1 MNTEPSIEVSSGFES
16 LRQTSEHNVEYWRA
30 RDLRPLFGGKGAVQ
44 VVDGCHLSRF
54 AVHASTAQ
62 GCF

>member
-16 LRQTSEHNVEYWRA
+16 LRQINEHNVEYGRA
-30 RDLRPLFGGKGAVQ
+30 RDLQPLFGGKGAVQ
-44 VVDGCHLSRF
+44 VVDDCHLSRF
-54 AVHASTAQ
+54 VVHASTAQ